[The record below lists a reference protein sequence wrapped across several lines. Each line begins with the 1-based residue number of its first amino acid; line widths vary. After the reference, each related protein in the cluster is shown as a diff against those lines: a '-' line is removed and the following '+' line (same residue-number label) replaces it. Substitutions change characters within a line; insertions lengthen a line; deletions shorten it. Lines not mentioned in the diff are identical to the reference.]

1 MRPNPED
8 LGTVYCEDC
17 GQECTAHVVDN
28 GIGKYEFWGTIGYDH
43 NYTLVSDC
51 CDASI
56 TETNPNCSE
65 CGKHE
70 VYDYGLC
77 FACHEA
83 AFADAI
89 AEA

>member
-17 GQECTAHVVDN
+17 GQECTAHVVDH
-28 GIGKYEFWGTIGYDH
+28 GIGKYEFWGTVGYDH
-43 NYTLVSDC
+43 NYTLESNC
-51 CDASI
+51 CDA
-56 TETNPNCSE
+56 PLLDHDPCCSE

-83 AFADAI
+83 AFA
-89 AEA
+89 ET